1 MKIYPF
7 PHILNV
13 LPSYYGVIDQF
24 IDKSLLPVSI
34 TLDSV
39 NQPGNPFSRTWGSSN
54 VAPYEYFQVEANLP
68 TESVLSK
75 YSLLKKK
82 IYIYCWVIH
91 NCCLECIKTPSF
103 ILSLQKKP
111 LFESKSDF
119 WRLALLLVPLSNY
132 SVQNQL
138 ENYQYFCFFFC
149 TFTFIALVFTILK
162 DKLSPELLTIIF
174 PFFLRIFF
182 MCRRNFL
189 H

>member
-1 MKIYPF
+1 M
-7 PHILNV
+7 LNV
-13 LPSYYGVIDQF
+13 LPSYYGLIDWF
-24 IDKSLLPVSI
+24 IDKSLQPVSS
-34 TLDSV
+34 TLIDSV
-39 NQPGNPFSRTWGSSN
+39 DQPGNPFSRTRCSTK
-54 VAPYEYFQVEANLP
+54 VAPYECNQVEANRP
-68 TESVLSK
+68 TESVFSK
-75 YSLLKKK
+75 YSWFWKT
-82 IYIYCWVIH
+82 YCWVFH

-103 ILSLQKKP
+103 ILSLQKMP

-174 PFFLRIFF
+174 PFLRIFF
-182 MCRRNFL
+182 YVPA
-189 H
+189 